1 VVAGCSW
8 GLVAV
13 CYSFAQRRNKKKAF
27 RSGLSLS
34 LSLSLSPPLLSLLS
48 SETKEISGET
58 KEISGGK
65 KRNPQSS

>member
-1 VVAGCSW
+1 MLVVRGAW
-8 GLVAV
+8 LQFVIV
-13 CYSFAQRRNKKKAF
+13 LLKEETRRK
-27 RSGLSLS
+27 RSVQVSLS